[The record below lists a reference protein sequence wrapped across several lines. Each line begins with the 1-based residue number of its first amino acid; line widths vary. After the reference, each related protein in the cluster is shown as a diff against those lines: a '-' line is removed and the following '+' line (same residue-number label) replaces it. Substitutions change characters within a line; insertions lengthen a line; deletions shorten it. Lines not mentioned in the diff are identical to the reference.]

1 MQVTWRQPNPGL
13 RLPTALIFSL
23 LLCVPAERVH
33 EVLREFP
40 SCSGGTIHLDGLYRT
55 SYVEFPEDCEL
66 IGARGTE
73 VVLDGSVHFLRN
85 ATLHGS
91 IAFRGGGAE
100 RCVDV
105 EGSLDFVDPDIEFT
119 DCGGSKVDDG
129 GALYVE
135 HSLNI
140 HNGNITFRN
149 STATDGGCLFVGQ
162 DLQMHGGS
170 MRFEGCQARDC
181 GGGRETAVQRNGHEE
196 ELRWWEVTRLVR
208 KIALALLCSAYPVTL
223 HPFTLMTGMGLVLVI
238 ALVLELKYEPYK
250 AEAWNRSE
258 HWLLMTSMILV
269 LITIYQHS
277 IELTWSH
284 SVQETSQ
291 VLCVILSLVFVPAY
305 AQLYLV
311 TKHLLQERFPKA

>member
-170 MRFEGCQARDC
+170 MRFE
-181 GGGRETAVQRNGHEE
+181 
-196 ELRWWEVTRLVR
+196 
-208 KIALALLCSAYPVTL
+208 AYDVGP
-223 HPFTLMTGMGLVLVI
+223 
-238 ALVLELKYEPYK
+238 
-250 AEAWNRSE
+250 
-258 HWLLMTSMILV
+258 
-269 LITIYQHS
+269 
-277 IELTWSH
+277 
-284 SVQETSQ
+284 
-291 VLCVILSLVFVPAY
+291 
-305 AQLYLV
+305 
-311 TKHLLQERFPKA
+311 